1 MCCCKPPTASLL
13 SPSSFI
19 AELPVF
25 IAQLELLLWTAP
37 ALLLSLIASWMV
49 RSAYSSMS
57 RVPAQ
62 MSGFAAARHMLDRNG
77 LRDVQIEIVP
87 GKLSDHY
94 SPREKILRLSPDV
107 YHGRSM
113 AAVGIAAHEVGHAIQ
128 DARRYAPLVVRNAA
142 VSMAGF
148 GSNAGMLIAFLGLMT
163 SQSWLL
169 LIGIALF
176 SAMVFFQLVNL
187 PVEFDAS
194 QRAKRQLVDLGMIS
208 EGELPYV
215 RRVLTAAALTYVAAT
230 LQSIL
235 TLLYLISRYNRS
247 R

>member
-1 MCCCKPPTASLL
+1 
-13 SPSSFI
+13 
-19 AELPVF
+19 VF
-25 IAQLELLLWTAP
+25 YPQLELLLWTSP
-37 ALLLSLIASWMV
+37 ALILGFIASWMV

-57 RVPAQ
+57 QVPAQ
-62 MSGFAAARHMLDRNG
+62 MSGFAAARHILDRNG
-77 LRDVQIEIVP
+77 LQDIQIEIVP

-128 DARRYAPLVVRNAA
+128 DAKRYAPLVLRNAA

-148 GSNAGMLIAFLGLMT
+148 GSNAGMLIAFVGMIT
-163 SQSWLL
+163 SISWLL
-169 LIGIALF
+169 LIGIVLF
-176 SAMVFFQLVNL
+176 SAVVFFQVVNL

-208 EGELPYV
+208 PNELPYV
-215 RRVLTAAALTYVAAT
+215 RKVLTAAALTYVAAT

-235 TLLYLISRYNRS
+235 TLIYLISRYNRS